1 MSMEHLDNVAKE
13 IALLSD
19 SERIQHILSQHWVGY
34 TRAKEIL
41 NKLEDLLSHPPSH
54 RMPNLLVV
62 GDTNNGKTVILKR
75 FEKLNEPYIRP
86 EIDGLHYPV
95 LYIQAPP
102 VPDEKKFYNAIL
114 DKLFA
119 PYRINDHVDKKQQQ
133 VIKLF
138 GKIRLKLLI
147 IDEIH
152 HILAGNTAKQRG
164 FLNMIKY
171 LGNELQ
177 IPIACAG
184 TRDAF
189 SAIQSDPQLAN
200 RFEPAIL
207 NRWKLDEEYFRLLAS
222 FERMLPLKKR
232 SHLTNDDIAIKILS
246 MSEGTIGEIVSLLKT
261 AARQAIESGSEEI
274 TLQSLVKIGWVGPS
288 ERNKQRIV

>member
-1 MSMEHLDNVAKE
+1 MSEE
-13 IALLSD
+13 TRRIALLGNE
-19 SERIQHILSQHWVGY
+19 ERIQHVLAQHWIGY

-41 NKLEDLLSHPPSH
+41 NKLEDLLTHPPSH
-54 RMPNLLVV
+54 RMPNLLIV

-86 EIDGLHYPV
+86 DIDGLHYPV
-95 LYIQAPP
+95 LYIQAPH
-102 VPDEKKFYNAIL
+102 VPDERKFYNAVL

-133 VIKLF
+133 VMTIIK
-138 GKIRLKLLI
+138 KIRLKLLI

-152 HILAGNTAKQRG
+152 HVLAGNTAKQRS
-164 FLNMIKY
+164 FMNMIKY

-189 SAIQSDPQLAN
+189 NAIHSDPQLAN
-200 RFEPAIL
+200 RFEPAVL
-207 NRWKLDEEYFRLLAS
+207 HRWKLDEDYFRLLLS
-222 FERMLPLKKR
+222 LERVLPLRKP
-232 SHLTNDDIAIKILS
+232 SNLMEDATAIKILS
-246 MSEGTIGEIVSLLKT
+246 MSEGTIGEIVTLLKT
-261 AARQAIESGSEEI
+261 AARHAIESGSEKI
-274 TLQSLVKIGWVGPS
+274 TLPLLSKVNWISPS
-288 ERNKQRIV
+288 ERNRLKMV